1 MNEKKELKAGDDVVY
16 SINNNDITM
25 RPIPFGR
32 IKKIMK
38 IVFKAIDEIGED
50 GQTNSAFLRK
60 LPELIEKNM
69 DQLLPLIF
77 DTNVY
82 KFINQE
88 WIDDNITIPLS
99 VKIFEDAIKI
109 NGLSDFF
116 SKMTRKPGAKVE
128 PQKKNPVEPI
138 PLVPM
143 TP

>member
-1 MNEKKELKAGDDVVY
+1 MNEKKELKAGDDVTY
-16 SINNNDITM
+16 SINGNDIIM

-38 IVFKAIDEIGED
+38 IVFNAIDEFGED

-60 LPELIEKNM
+60 LPELIEKNI
-69 DQLLPLIF
+69 DQLLTLIF

-82 KFINQE
+82 KFINKE

-99 VKIFEDAIKI
+99 VNIFDDAIKI

-116 SKMTRKPGAKVE
+116 SKMTRKTGQEVKE
-128 PQKKNPVEPI
+128 KKNPVEPI
-138 PLVPM
+138 PLTLM